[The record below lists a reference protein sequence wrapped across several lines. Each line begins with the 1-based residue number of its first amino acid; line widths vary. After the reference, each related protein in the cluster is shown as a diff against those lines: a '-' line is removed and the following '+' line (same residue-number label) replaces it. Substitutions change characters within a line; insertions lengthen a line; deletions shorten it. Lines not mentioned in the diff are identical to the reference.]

1 MLRKFADVGN
11 MKQAVFYGVL
21 PYANDRHGILGHTL
35 NTHPVALK
43 NLIPALTHFYIGMS
57 CRQKLDER
65 CS

>member
-1 MLRKFADVGN
+1 

-35 NTHPVALK
+35 NTHAVALK